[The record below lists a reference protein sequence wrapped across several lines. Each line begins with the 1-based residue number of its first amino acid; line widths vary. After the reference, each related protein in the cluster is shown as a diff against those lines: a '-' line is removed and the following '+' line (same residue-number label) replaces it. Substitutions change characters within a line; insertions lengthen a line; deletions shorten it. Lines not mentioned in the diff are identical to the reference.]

1 MFLKLY
7 DDGYLYRDKKIVN
20 WDPEAKTT
28 LSNEE
33 VIYKEKQQNFYLKY
47 KLESS
52 EEFILVA
59 TTRPEQF
66 LETLLLQ

>member
-1 MFLKLY
+1 MNLFRIYFLKLY

-33 VIYKEKQQNFYLKY
+33 LFTKKKQQNSF
-47 KLESS
+47 
-52 EEFILVA
+52 
-59 TTRPEQF
+59 T
-66 LETLLLQ
+66 